1 MAICPVCRSA
11 IDETAARAQTG
22 QTAYGAAEVDPAWG
36 TRRFHNGQ
44 WYYFDTLA
52 CRNKFLVRPE
62 AYLKQGAAPG

>member
-1 MAICPVCRSA
+1 MATCPVCGHA
-11 IDETAARAQTG
+11 IDEAAARAQTG
-22 QTAYGAAEVDPAWG
+22 QTAYGAPEVDPAQG

-62 AYLKQGAAPG
+62 AYLKQGTAYG